1 MGAAEED
8 LRALGFSRDL
18 VEIRADTVAGVE
30 VLARDAVIAAD
41 DAFGLA
47 EIDDDVAVFDALN
60 RAVDDLAD
68 AILEVIVLAVTFG
81 FADLARDDLL
91 GGLGGDAAEF
101 EGGQLFPEFV
111 ADFGVRIHFLGVFQV
126 QLRDGVLDGF
136 DDGLDAPEA
145 GLARVRIDLGADVM
159 FEAVARAGGFLDRLL
174 HRLKHD
180 ALVDVLLSRDRV
192 GDLQDF
198 QLVR

>member
-8 LRALGFSRDL
+8 LRALGFGRHL
-18 VEIRADTVAGVE
+18 VEVGADAVAGVE

-47 EIDDDVAVFDALN
+47 EIDDDVAVFDALH

-68 AILEVIVLAVTFG
+68 AVLEVVVLAVTFG
-81 FADLARDDLL
+81 FADLAGDDLFCRL
-91 GGLGGDAAEF
+91 SGDASEF
-101 EGGQLFPEFV
+101 EGRQFFSELI
-111 ADFGVRIHFLGVFQV
+111 ADFGVRIHFLGVFEG
-126 QLRDGVLDGF
+126 QLRNRVLDGL
-136 DDGLDAPEA
+136 DDGLDAPET
-145 GLARVRIDLGADVM
+145 GLARVRIDLGADVVL
-159 FEAVARAGGFLDRLL
+159 EAVARAGGLLDRLF

-198 QLVR
+198 QLVC